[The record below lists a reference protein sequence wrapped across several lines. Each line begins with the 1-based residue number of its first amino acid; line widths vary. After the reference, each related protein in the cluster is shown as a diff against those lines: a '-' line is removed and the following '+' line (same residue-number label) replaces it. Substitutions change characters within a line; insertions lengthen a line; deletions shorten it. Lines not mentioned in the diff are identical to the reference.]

1 MQEVFLGR
9 KSFAA
14 DKVDEIRIEWD
25 AGHVQLVMGEEQG
38 VILTESSED
47 GGAPPMHVSLSE
59 GALYVRACKDARAY
73 GLAKSLVVAF
83 PLGKR
88 FRAVRVHTSFAS
100 VSARELKADVCTLDS
115 ISGSIFA
122 DEIEASQLI
131 GKSVSGS
138 IRMEDACV
146 HTLRLTTVNG
156 AIDYAVLYNAALTVE
171 QLSADSVGGNVS
183 FAFPAK
189 SSFAL
194 RYHTAGGQFFDAF
207 GAAYADGA
215 YVAGAGSA
223 SVRVRTVTG
232 SLTVEKRG

>member
-1 MQEVFLGR
+1 MKRVLDILLRYLVAAFALLFLWQ
-9 KSFAA
+9 
-14 DKVDEIRIEWD
+14 I
-25 AGHVQLVMGEEQG
+25 
-38 VILTESSED
+38 
-47 GGAPPMHVSLSE
+47 GAWALGPYLLPAPLDVLEAWAQAMRGPDLPMHIRSS
-59 GALYVRACKDARAY
+59 ALRV
-73 GLAKSLVVAF
+73 LAAMALAWVVAF

-115 ISGSIFA
+115 MSGSIFA

-146 HTLRLTTVNG
+146 RTLRLTTVNG

-194 RYHTAGGQFFDAF
+194 RYHTAGGQFCDAF

-232 SLTVEKRG
+232 SLTIEKRG